1 MLGSDV
7 VIDLAFGV
15 DFQRECIRARTMDW
29 MRLPTAPP
37 PSYVIFYAYSPDTG
51 AHNDI
56 SRPIQHF

>member
-29 MRLPTAPP
+29 IRLPIAPP
-37 PSYVIFYAYSPDTG
+37 SILIATYLGAYGILSMC
-51 AHNDI
+51 
-56 SRPIQHF
+56 